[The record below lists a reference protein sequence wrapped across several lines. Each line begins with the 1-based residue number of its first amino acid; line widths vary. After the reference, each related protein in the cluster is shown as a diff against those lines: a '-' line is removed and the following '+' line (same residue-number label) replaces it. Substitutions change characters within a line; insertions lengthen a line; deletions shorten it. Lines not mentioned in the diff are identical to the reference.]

1 MVEFAAEG
9 PRGEG
14 LGSMRLAFDSRRL
27 IGRARG
33 VNGWTLLELAL
44 LALIALQC
52 ARLIWTAV
60 TPVGPVGDWRGT
72 GTDPALPA
80 TAVLGGFDP
89 FFRLGGAGGPVTV
102 TSLNLKLF
110 GIRQDQASGRGSA
123 IIAGSDGQQ
132 RSIAVG
138 EEIEPGV
145 TLKAVD
151 FDSVTISRGGA
162 DEQLFM
168 DQSQGTAT
176 VAPPAIPSTA
186 PPPVVVQPIPSI
198 APAVPAPPPQ
208 IGMQPRMNGSQLT
221 GVTVRPQGNGD
232 GFRALGL
239 APGDVVVSV
248 NGRRIRSPEQMR
260 TMAAELA
267 SPRVILQVERDG
279 KVMALRPGAGR

>member
-1 MVEFAAEG
+1 
-9 PRGEG
+9 
-14 LGSMRLAFDSRRL
+14 MRLAFDSRRL

-60 TPVGPVGDWRGT
+60 TPVGPLGDWSAGPET
-72 GTDPALPA
+72 GSAA
-80 TAVLGGFDP
+80 TGALGGFDP
-89 FFRLGGAGGPVTV
+89 FFRLSGSGGPVTV

-110 GIRQDQASGRGSA
+110 GIRQDQASGQGSA

-145 TLKAVD
+145 SLKAVG

-168 DQSQGTAT
+168 DQSQVPAT
-176 VAPPAIPSTA
+176 VTPATPLPAQPTA
-186 PPPVVVQPIPSI
+186 PVVQPTTAVEPGSRPVPPSTLYPNER
-198 APAVPAPPPQ
+198 AP
-208 IGMQPRMNGSQLT
+208 R
-221 GVTVRPQGNGD
+221 
-232 GFRALGL
+232 
-239 APGDVVVSV
+239 
-248 NGRRIRSPEQMR
+248 
-260 TMAAELA
+260 
-267 SPRVILQVERDG
+267 
-279 KVMALRPGAGR
+279 

>member
-1 MVEFAAEG
+1 
-9 PRGEG
+9 
-14 LGSMRLAFDSRRL
+14 MRLAFDSRRL

-44 LALIALQC
+44 LALVALQC

-60 TPVGPVGDWRGT
+60 TPVGPLGDWRSGGPDAGRIAT
-72 GTDPALPA
+72 GALA
-80 TAVLGGFDP
+80 GFDP
-89 FFRLGGAGGPVTV
+89 FFRLSGAGGPVTV

-145 TLKAVD
+145 SLKAVG

-168 DQSQGTAT
+168 DQSEAPAT
-176 VAPPAIPSTA
+176 VTPPGAPPSVAP
-186 PPPVVVQPIPSI
+186 PPPVVQPTTSVEPGSPPVPPSKLY
-198 APAVPAPPPQ
+198 PNEV
-208 IGMQPRMNGSQLT
+208 GMAPRMNGSQMT
-221 GVTVRPQGNGD
+221 GVTVRPQGNGQ

-239 APGDVVVSV
+239 APGDVVVAV
-248 NGRRIRSPEQMR
+248 NGRRIQSAEQAR
-260 TMAAELA
+260 GMATQLA
-267 SPRVILQVERDG
+267 SARVVLQVERDG
-279 KVMALRPGAGR
+279 RVMTLRPGGGR

>member
-1 MVEFAAEG
+1 
-9 PRGEG
+9 
-14 LGSMRLAFDSRRL
+14 MRLAFDSRRL

-33 VNGWTLLELAL
+33 VNGWTVLEIVL

-52 ARLIWTAV
+52 ARLIWTAL
-60 TPVGPVGDWRGT
+60 TPVGPLGDWQSTSSSRG
-72 GTDPALPA
+72 GTSAD
-80 TAVLGGFDP
+80 VLAGFDP
-89 FFRLGGAGGPVTV
+89 FFRLSGAAGPVTV

-145 TLKAVD
+145 TLKTVE

-168 DQSQGTAT
+168 DQSEAPAT
-176 VAPPAIPSTA
+176 VTPPATVPPAA
-186 PPPVVVQPIPSI
+186 PTPPVVNPTSAIEPGSRPVPPSTLYPNEVSM
-198 APAVPAPPPQ
+198 A
-208 IGMQPRMNGSQLT
+208 PRMNGSQLT
-221 GVTVRPQGNGD
+221 GVTVHPKGNEA

-239 APGDVVVSV
+239 APGDVVIAV
-248 NGRRIRSPEQMR
+248 NGRRINSAEQAR
-260 TMAAELA
+260 GMAAQLA
-267 SPRVILQVERDG
+267 SAGATMQVERDG
-279 KVMALRPGAGR
+279 RVVSLRPGSRR

>member
-1 MVEFAAEG
+1 
-9 PRGEG
+9 
-14 LGSMRLAFDSRRL
+14 MRLAFDSRRL

-33 VNGWTLLELAL
+33 VNGWTLLELTL

-52 ARLIWTAV
+52 ARLIWTAL
-60 TPVGPVGDWRGT
+60 TPVGPLGDWRASGGDRAAST
-72 GTDPALPA
+72 EILA
-80 TAVLGGFDP
+80 GFDP
-89 FFRLGGAGGPVTV
+89 FFRLSGAAGPVTV

-151 FDSVTISRGGA
+151 FDSVTIARGGA

-168 DQSQGTAT
+168 DQSQAPAT
-176 VAPPAIPSTA
+176 VTPPAAGPTA
-186 PPPVVVQPIPSI
+186 APTPPVVNPTTSVEPGSRPVPPSKLYPNEVSM
-198 APAVPAPPPQ
+198 A
-208 IGMQPRMNGSQLT
+208 PRMNGSQLT
-221 GVTVRPQGNGD
+221 GVTVAPKGNGE

-239 APGDVVVSV
+239 APGDVVVAV
-248 NGRRIRSPEQMR
+248 NGRRIQSAEQARGM
-260 TMAAELA
+260 TAQLA
-267 SPRVILQVERDG
+267 SARVTLQVERDG
-279 KVMALRPGAGR
+279 RVMTLRPGAGR

>member
-1 MVEFAAEG
+1 
-9 PRGEG
+9 
-14 LGSMRLAFDSRRL
+14 MRLAFDSRRL

-52 ARLIWTAV
+52 ARLIWTAL
-60 TPVGPVGDWRGT
+60 TPVGPLGDWRAAGAGRAGST
-72 GTDPALPA
+72 G
-80 TAVLGGFDP
+80 VLGSFDP
-89 FFRLGGAGGPVTV
+89 FFRLSGAAGPVTV

-145 TLKAVD
+145 TLKSVD

-168 DQSQGTAT
+168 DQSQTPAT
-176 VAPPAIPSTA
+176 VAPPAGAA
-186 PPPVVVQPIPSI
+186 PPAAPTPPVVQPTTAVEPGSRPVPPSTLYPNEVSM
-198 APAVPAPPPQ
+198 A
-208 IGMQPRMNGSQLT
+208 PRMNGVAADRSD
-221 GVTVRPQGNGD
+221 RPAAGQRR
-232 GFRALGL
+232 RA
-239 APGDVVVSV
+239 S
-248 NGRRIRSPEQMR
+248 GRS
-260 TMAAELA
+260 A
-267 SPRVILQVERDG
+267 SPRATSSSR
-279 KVMALRPGAGR
+279 

>member
-1 MVEFAAEG
+1 
-9 PRGEG
+9 
-14 LGSMRLAFDSRRL
+14 MRLAFDSRRL

-52 ARLIWTAV
+52 ARLIWTAL
-60 TPVGPVGDWRGT
+60 TPVGPLGDWRAAGRDPNAAAT
-72 GTDPALPA
+72 G
-80 TAVLGGFDP
+80 VLAGFDP
-89 FFRLGGAGGPVTV
+89 FFRLSGAAGPVTV

-110 GIRQDQASGRGSA
+110 GIRQDQASGQGSA

-145 TLKAVD
+145 SLKAVG

-168 DQSQGTAT
+168 DQSQAPAT
-176 VAPPAIPSTA
+176 VAPPGAPPDA
-186 PPPVVVQPIPSI
+186 APPPPVVQPTTSVEPGSRPVPPSKLY
-198 APAVPAPPPQ
+198 PNEV
-208 IGMQPRMNGSQLT
+208 GMAPRMNGTQLT
-221 GVTVRPQGNGD
+221 GVTVRPQGNDG

-239 APGDVVVSV
+239 APGDVVVAV
-248 NGRRIRSPEQMR
+248 NGRRIKSMDQARE
-260 TMAAELA
+260 MATQLA
-267 SPRVILQVERDG
+267 SARAVVQVERG
-279 KVMALRPGAGR
+279 GRMVTLRPGSSR